1 MSALLR
7 KCFDDWQCCASS
19 ATGPSTEAEL
29 IRQKTGQNLVAL
41 TSTFSVELP
50 GIEDA
55 YNASEL
61 HKSDRARHEATWE
74 NTAELENVLT
84 RVSTGRAVH
93 SPCRFQRAR

>member
-50 GIEDA
+50 GIEPA
-55 YNASEL
+55 PKMAVS
-61 HKSDRARHEATWE
+61 WG
-74 NTAELENVLT
+74 NVDIGYAKRRQMAQNDL
-84 RVSTGRAVH
+84 RIRRG
-93 SPCRFQRAR
+93 C